1 VNAVKSKWE
10 KAERLLP
17 YLVLL
22 AAYLISVGIFAY
34 AGCEN
39 LNSDMSSEMVLADLL
54 NQEGKLISKN
64 WFYSTELR
72 VVSMVPVYQL
82 GLLLF
87 DSWKLARIF
96 SVAVILAGLAASY
109 VYLMRSLGFGRS
121 TIYYSAGL
129 LLPTSLYSM
138 FLMVYGLCYTV
149 YIIVIFMLLA
159 IIVRMEQGRFNKA
172 LGFILLFTISLL
184 NGLNG
189 VRMLMMFAAPL
200 GLAASILLFKRIVGC
215 KSLRE
220 AFRTSEMAYM
230 LGTIVICAG
239 LLVGYLISAGVLS
252 KVYHFKSFEETLLY
266 ELNWEEVFRQINYLP
281 YYFGFVN
288 RQGLISFNGL
298 VNASAIGIVFVSVLC
313 MVSLVL
319 KERELA
325 PEQRLFIW
333 FSVCSLVLGI
343 VLNSMMRYAQLGGG
357 AYTVSYYMP
366 GVLLLAAM
374 AYIAVDRMKVNL
386 KGLKTVVLLAMTS
399 VFFLQAVRYIRSD
412 FRIGDA
418 DYRKTANYLVENGY
432 TNGFATFWNANVM
445 TEATDGKLDVYTYGS
460 WNDTELWGGLQ
471 KMEHFEKLPEGK
483 VFVLVDYEE
492 SLAHPAIAREENFLC
507 ETYTGYLYVY
517 DSAQEVVD
525 IQSSQM
531 QN

>member
-1 VNAVKSKWE
+1 MKSRWE
-10 KAERLLP
+10 KLGRLLP

-39 LNSDMSSEMVLADLL
+39 LNSDMSSEMVLANLL
-54 NQEGKLISKN
+54 NEEGKLISEN

-72 VVSMVPVYQL
+72 VISMVPVYQL

-121 TIYYSAGL
+121 TVYYAAGL

-149 YIIVIFMLLA
+149 YIIVIFVLLA
-159 IIVRMEQGRFNKA
+159 IIVRMQQGRFHKIP
-172 LGFILLFTISLL
+172 GYILLFVVSFL

-200 GLAASILLFKRIVGC
+200 GLAACILLFRRLAAC

-220 AFRTSEMAYM
+220 AIKAPETAYM
-230 LGTIVICAG
+230 SGTIAICAG
-239 LLVGYLISAGVLS
+239 LLAGYLISAGVLS
-252 KVYHFKSFEETLLY
+252 KIYHFKSFEETLLY

-288 RQGLISFNGL
+288 RQNLISLNGL
-298 VNASAIGIVFVSVLC
+298 VNATAIGVVFASFAC
-313 MVSLVL
+313 MIGLLV
-319 KERELA
+319 KEREFA
-325 PEQRLFIW
+325 AGQRLFIW
-333 FSVCSLVLGI
+333 FAVCSLALGI
-343 VLNSMMRYAQLGGG
+343 ALNSMMRYAQLGGG

-366 GVLLLAAM
+366 GVVLLVSM
-374 AYIAVDRMKVNL
+374 AYIAVDKMKVNL
-386 KGLKTVVLLAMTS
+386 KGFKTVLLLAMTS
-399 VFFLQAVRYIRSD
+399 VFFLQAGRYIRND

-418 DYRKTANYLVENGY
+418 DYRKTAHYLVDNGY
-432 TNGFATFWNANVM
+432 TSGFATFWNANVM
-445 TEATDGKLDVYTYGS
+445 TEATDGKLDVYTFGS
-460 WNDTELWGGLQ
+460 WNDSELWSGLQ

-507 ETYTGYLYVY
+507 ETYLGYLYTY
-517 DSAQEVVD
+517 DSAQEVME
-525 IQSSQM
+525 IQRSQM